1 MSAQMSDEE
10 LAQTVY
16 SNVSAMYAANNQQGY
31 SLATIP
37 RITKEELKE
46 TRVIK
51 QFQIINVLPTAIPY
65 NADVKD
71 MRYIVNDPIVAK
83 AMSDGRF
90 KIAHTKKSD
99 YAMNIAFETGVQT
112 VPAKV
117 SNNIIDMPLVREE
130 LLVILNHLLKH
141 ENLKDATLTFKSGLR
156 INDKTS
162 WKSTGYQMILETNRK
177 EALET
182 VLKEYKAS
190 TDIVKGGDGM
200 FKYSVKEGSLL
211 KDAKAT
217 IIALAPSADVSKPQ
231 EKEKE

>member
-1 MSAQMSDEE
+1 MSAQMSEEE

-16 SNVSAMYAANNQQGY
+16 SNVSAMYAANNQKGY
-31 SLATIP
+31 SLSTVP
-37 RITKEELKE
+37 RIKEADLKD
-46 TRVIK
+46 VNIIK
-51 QFQIINVLPTAIPY
+51 QFQVVNILPTTIPY
-65 NADVKD
+65 NKIVMD
-71 MRYIVNDPIVAK
+71 MRYIVNDPVVAK

-99 YAMNIAFETGVQT
+99 YAMNIAFETGIQT
-112 VPAKV
+112 VPVKA
-117 SNNIIDMPLVREE
+117 SNNIIDMPIVREE
-130 LLVILNHLLKH
+130 LLTILNYLLTH
-141 ENLKDATLTFKSGLR
+141 ENLKDGTLTFKSGLR

-182 VLKEYKAS
+182 ILKEYKTS

-200 FKYSVKEGSLL
+200 FKYSIKDGSLT
-211 KDAKAT
+211 KSPKVT
-217 IIALAPSADVSKPQ
+217 IIALAPSADVLKPQ